1 MPAPVQN
8 LLNTSIGIQSLLQM
22 PDAAGLPNPV
32 DTRRAFSTNRAL
44 KSSLAAATPAAA
56 PKRCSAPDIGDGRVV
71 SPEVFESHLTAIV
84 AKLQASDNPKIK
96 ALLENEIL
104 PIMQNGMLLSAY
116 RGLMLGG

>member
-32 DTRRAFSTNRAL
+32 DTPASVLSQSGLEKLFGRRNAR
-44 KSSLAAATPAAA
+44 SSAEELL
-56 PKRCSAPDIGDGRVV
+56 CPDIGDGRVV